1 MSHRKPHFL
10 GELFERNKRTLL
22 GYLSRRVGRENAPD
36 LLQETFVR
44 FIQNYQNGAIVDAPP
59 LLQQIAINL
68 ARDHARR
75 RRIEARYLEFGDL
88 PEDVPSIEPQ
98 PGSGLEAEENWR
110 LVCAAIDKL
119 PPRAREVLRLHLHE
133 KLPLAEIAKRLEIS
147 VNMAQ
152 KHMRLA
158 LQRCFIALD

>member
-1 MSHRKPHFL
+1 MPHRKPHFL
-10 GELFERNKRTLL
+10 GELYERNKRTLL

-44 FIQNYQNGAIVDAPP
+44 FIQNYPVGAIANAPP

-75 RRIEARYLEFGDL
+75 RKIEAKYLEFGDL
-88 PEDVPSIEPQ
+88 PEDVPSTEPQ
-98 PGSGLEAEENWR
+98 PGARLEAEENGR
-110 LVCAAIDKL
+110 LLCEVINSL
-119 PPRAREVLRLHLHE
+119 PPRCREVLLLHIYQ
-133 KLPLAEIAKRLEIS
+133 KLPLAEIAKRLGIS
-147 VNMAQ
+147 SNMAQ

-158 LQRCFIALD
+158 LLRCFAALD